1 MSFPHLAPKIV
12 SVVATIFSVI
22 VAEVACTQTNV
33 DVVPSSAKVSYE
45 IVYSDDLLND
55 EIIGPFLP
63 RNAIGVYNKNGLKLT
78 ATAPFGFV
86 KTTLVYSCN
95 DFYAAVDIDK
105 AKFLVSF
112 NDFSCA
118 LRDSLE
124 RYNNLTFLGKKAI
137 ANYMSEH
144 YNKKFVNE
152 DGDCVYVDLFCIPFG
167 ANMRTGAM
175 ASDDKHVSHQDS
187 ITHDI
192 SRLITALSL
201 TYDESNILF
210 LLNDIEGIDNLP
222 PDEFERQN
230 CYVETS
236 INDLIALY
244 RLRNN

>member
-1 MSFPHLAPKIV
+1 M
-12 SVVATIFSVI
+12 I
-22 VAEVACTQTNV
+22 VAEVACTQTSV

-45 IVYSDDLLND
+45 IVYSGDLLND
-55 EIIGPFLP
+55 ETIGPFLP
-63 RNAIGVYNKNGLKLT
+63 RNATGVYNKNGLKLA

-86 KTTLVYSCN
+86 KTTLVYSHN

-112 NDFSCA
+112 NDFRSA
-118 LRDSLE
+118 LRDSIE
-124 RYNNLTFLGKKAI
+124 RYNELTYLGRQTI

-144 YNKKFVNE
+144 YHKIFVNE
-152 DGDCVYVDLFCIPFG
+152 DGNCIYADLFCIPLG
-167 ANMRTGAM
+167 ANVRTGVT
-175 ASDDKHVSHQDS
+175 ASDGNYVSNQDS

-192 SRLITALSL
+192 PFLITALSL

-210 LLNDIEGIDNLP
+210 LLNDLEGIEDLP
-222 PDEFERQN
+222 PGEFERQN

-244 RLRNN
+244 RLKDN